1 MARLKQTSAKK
12 RLLCLTWRRTL
23 YVCAA
28 ASAVKYLCNGDGDP
42 LVIAQQTASA
52 YAAAVASVVANCV
65 LVGDVSAKVT
75 ALANARAKAEVWV
88 NSYFDAYAFGSDCK
102 TCEAFAHS
110 WGFISKYVF
119 LEAIASAEVKV
130 CHEIVPTM
138 FLSFFVVVK
147 VSICEHMYFII
158 SFHVCVQIV
167 VGSLLKALP
176 TPHDRGELAK
186 LQLRCLHGFSA

>member
-1 MARLKQTSAKK
+1 
-12 RLLCLTWRRTL
+12 
-23 YVCAA
+23 VCAA

-102 TCEAFAHS
+102 TCDAFARS

-130 CHEIVPTM
+130 CHETVPTM
-138 FLSFFVVVK
+138 FFLSLLLLLCK
-147 VSICEHMYFII
+147 YQYASICTSFSLSMYVPRLLWEVC
-158 SFHVCVQIV
+158 SFV
-167 VGSLLKALP
+167 SLQAAP
-176 TPHDRGELAK
+176 AFVAK
-186 LQLRCLHGFSA
+186 PNMTSVPCS